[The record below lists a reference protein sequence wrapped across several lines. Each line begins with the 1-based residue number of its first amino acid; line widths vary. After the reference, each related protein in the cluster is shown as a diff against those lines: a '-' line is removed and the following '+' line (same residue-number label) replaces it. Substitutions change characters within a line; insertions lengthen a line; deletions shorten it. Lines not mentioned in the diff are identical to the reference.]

1 MRVMI
6 LDDEQLI
13 LNHLKEILSQFE
25 DIDIVYESTSP
36 REALKHFDEI
46 NPEVVFADIA
56 MPEMNGVELAERIF
70 EMQPATKL
78 VFVTAY
84 EQYAIEAFRVNA
96 VDYVLKPIT
105 TSKISNTLNKLR
117 KIGLG
122 EKKEL
127 EKKESEKKESE
138 KKEGIFRIIG
148 TQNNRFYIIRPEE
161 GTFIKTVAREQILV
175 TAKGEYTLKNSLSYW
190 EEKLKPYG
198 WFRCHKGFLI
208 NLNEIE
214 EVYPMFN
221 YTYNIRMKGVDE
233 EVLVS
238 RTYVK
243 EFKEILNM

>member
-6 LDDEQLI
+6 FDDEQLI

-25 DIDIVYESTSP
+25 DIDIVYESTSHS
-36 REALKHFDEI
+36 EALKHFEEV
-46 NPEVVFADIA
+46 NPEIVFADIS

-70 EMQPATKL
+70 EMRPASKL

-84 EQYAIEAFRVNA
+84 EQYAVEAFRVNA

-105 TSKISNTLNKLR
+105 TSKISNTLDKLR
-117 KIGLG
+117 RIGFG
-122 EKKEL
+122 EKKE
-127 EKKESEKKESE
+127 EE

-148 TQNNRFYIIRPEE
+148 TQNSRFYIIRPEE

-214 EVYPMFN
+214 DEGDIYESIEDIWPDYPSKDDFFFN
-221 YTYNIRMKGVDE
+221 E
-233 EVLVS
+233 EE
-238 RTYVK
+238 Y
-243 EFKEILNM
+243 

>member
-1 MRVMI
+1 M
-6 LDDEQLI
+6 DDEQLI

-25 DIDIVYESTSP
+25 DIEIVYESTSP

-46 NPEVVFADIA
+46 NPEVVFADIS

-70 EMQPATKL
+70 EMQPASKL

-96 VDYVLKPIT
+96 VDYILKPIT

-117 KIGLG
+117 KIGVG
-122 EKKEL
+122 EKKEV
-127 EKKESEKKESE
+127 EKKK
-138 KKEGIFRIIG
+138 GIFRIIG
-148 TQNNRFYIIRPEE
+148 TQNGRFYIIRPEE

>member
-13 LNHLKEILSQFE
+13 LNHLKEILSRFE
-25 DIDIVYESTSP
+25 DINVVFESTSP
-36 REALKHFDEI
+36 RDALKNFDEAD
-46 NPEVVFADIA
+46 PDVVFVDIS
-56 MPEMNGVELAERIF
+56 MPEMNGMELAERIF
-70 EMQPATKL
+70 EMKPATKL
-78 VFVTAY
+78 VFVTAHD
-84 EQYAIEAFRVNA
+84 QYAIEAFRVNA
-96 VDYVLKPIT
+96 VDYILKPIT
-105 TSKISNTLNKLR
+105 TSKILNTLNKLR
-117 KIGLG
+117 KIGSE
-122 EKKEL
+122 EKKKTETN
-127 EKKESEKKESE
+127 

-148 TQNNRFYIIRPEE
+148 TQNSRFYIIRPEE
-161 GTFIKTVAREQILV
+161 GKFIKTVAREQILV
-175 TAKGEYTLKNSLSYW
+175 TAKGEYLLKNSLSYW
-190 EEKLKPYG
+190 EERLKDYG

-243 EFKEILNM
+243 EFKELLNM

>member
-1 MRVMI
+1 MMRVMI
-6 LDDEQLI
+6 LDDEQLV

-25 DIDIVYESTSP
+25 DVEIVYESTSA
-36 REALKHFDEI
+36 REALRHFDEV
-46 NPEVVFADIA
+46 NPEVIFADIE

-70 EMQPATKL
+70 GMNPASKL
-78 VFVTAY
+78 IFVTAY

-96 VDYVLKPIT
+96 FDYILKPVT
-105 TSKISNTLNKLR
+105 TSKISHTLNKLR
-117 KIGLG
+117 KLG
-122 EKKEL
+122 FGDMKEAEKGDEEEKKE
-127 EKKESEKKESE
+127 
-138 KKEGIFRIIG
+138 IFRIIG
-148 TQNNRFYIIRPEE
+148 TQNNKFYIIRPEE
-161 GTFIKTVAREQILV
+161 GKFIKTVAREQILV

-190 EEKLKPYG
+190 EEKLKNHG

-221 YTYNIRMKGVDE
+221 YTYNIRMKGTNE